1 MSQVKKFLQT
11 SQGRRKKSLEV
22 VLKERDLVQGSG
34 ESDMEITGT
43 QVSFGGMQ
51 MLKLLRRSIWG

>member
-1 MSQVKKFLQT
+1 M
-11 SQGRRKKSLEV
+11 EV